1 MSYRYHPDL
10 HQFMTSEAAVPE
22 VLTVVEKRAAWRD
35 FCLSINRPVPA
46 SLIVENR
53 EIAVN
58 GTTLPIR
65 IYRPKTNKI
74 LPVAVYIH
82 GGGWVVGDLD
92 TNDTVGW
99 GLAEGTGVV
108 VVSIHYRLA
117 PEHPYPA
124 AFDDCYALVQWV
136 SENAGSFGGD
146 GSRLAVC
153 GDSAG
158 GNLSAAICLAARDR
172 GGPMIV
178 AQGLIFPVL
187 GMDVNT
193 SSYLENAEGF
203 GLTRESMI
211 FYLDAYLPDK
221 SLADACAMP
230 LLANDLSNLPPALV
244 HTAEFDPLRDE
255 GKLYA
260 DRLAAAGNHV
270 TYRLGQ
276 KMTHSFIRARFDG
289 PAVAAEFQVIVDF
302 LKRCLCPE

>member
-10 HQFMTSEAAVPE
+10 HQFMVREETIPDVP
-22 VLTVVEKRAAWRD
+22 TIVEKRAVWRD

-46 SLIVENR
+46 SLVVENW
-53 EIAVN
+53 EVAVN

-65 IYRPKTNKI
+65 VYRPKTDEI
-74 LPVAVYIH
+74 LPVTVYIH

-92 TNDTVGW
+92 TNDTVAW
-99 GLAEGTGVV
+99 GLAEGTGAV

-124 AFDDCYALVQWV
+124 AFDDCYAIVQWV
-136 SENAGSFGGD
+136 SENAGTFGGD

-172 GGPMIV
+172 GGPMIL

-187 GMDVNT
+187 GLDVNT
-193 SSYLENAEGF
+193 PSYLENVGGF

-221 SLADACAMP
+221 READDYAMP
-230 LLANDLSNLPPALV
+230 LLAVDLSNLPPALV

-260 DRLAAAGNHV
+260 DRLAAAGNNV
-270 TYRLGQ
+270 TYRLGE

-289 PAVAAEFQVIVDF
+289 PAVAAEFQFIVDF
-302 LKRCLCPE
+302 LKKYLFPK